1 MIKVTIDHK
10 QHTFPEAMSI
20 IEACQQVGIQI
31 PHFCYHPKL
40 DIAGNCRMCLVDVEG
55 SRKPIP
61 SCANLIQ
68 EGMVIHTTTDQV
80 KKDREGVMEFLLI
93 NHPLDCPVCDQAGEC
108 DLQDQALHY
117 GRDRSRYSEEK
128 RNVPNKHMG
137 PLISTVMTRCI
148 HCTRC
153 VRFAED
159 IAGVTDIGA
168 VGRGEHMEITTYL
181 EKAIQSELSGN
192 VIDVCPV
199 GALNSKPYQFQ
210 GRPWELTHTDTIDV
224 MDALGAHIRVDSR
237 GGQVFRIKPR
247 EMEEINEIWLS
258 DKSRFAYDGL
268 LSQRLDKPYVRDNK
282 GTLQP
287 VSWNDAFTSVAQQ
300 LTSTPSHKIAALAGD
315 LVDCE
320 SMLLMKRLMHH
331 IGSQHLDCR
340 VDGAYADAG
349 NPASFVFNTSL
360 NDIDTA
366 DVCVLVGTNPRWEA
380 PVLNIRLRRG
390 VVNNGMQMFRIGFE
404 HDQTY
409 PVTDLGNDGLL
420 LTDIL
425 AGKGKAAKA
434 LKSAKRPAL
443 IIGQSALQSSQ
454 GAVILN
460 TCAQIAERYNLARDD
475 GWNGFNILHTA
486 ANRVG
491 GLDLGF
497 VPDENGLCAMDM
509 IPATHDG
516 RISMMFLLGVDDIA
530 HKISK
535 NTFVVYIGH
544 HGDKGASRAD
554 VILPGCAYTEKSAI
568 YVNTEGRSQ
577 YAHKAVNPPGEAR
590 EDWQIIAE
598 LLSRMGHQ
606 KQYASIHD
614 VRKELQKENS
624 EFSENCSFSKRHW
637 DPNMGI
643 KGTLL
648 SEELHPVITNFYMT
662 NVISNYSKIMA
673 QCTQD
678 IALEHRKGDVE

>member
-10 QHTFPEAMSI
+10 QHTFPAAISI
-20 IEACQQVGIQI
+20 IEACQSVGIQI

-61 SCANLIQ
+61 SCANMIQ
-68 EGMVIHTTTDQV
+68 EGMVIHTTTDRV

-117 GRDRSRYSEEK
+117 GRDRSRYVEEK
-128 RNVPNKHMG
+128 RRVPNKNMG
-137 PLISTVMTRCI
+137 PLISTAMTRCI

-159 IAGVTDIGA
+159 IAGVADIGSM
-168 VGRGEHMEITTYL
+168 GRGEHMEITTL
-181 EKAIQSELSGN
+181 EKAIQSEISGN
-192 VIDVCPV
+192 VIDLCPV

-224 MDALGAHIRVDSR
+224 MDALGSHIRVDSR

-247 EMEEINEIWLS
+247 NMEEINEIWLS

-268 LSQRLDKPYVRDNK
+268 LSQRLDKPYVRDSA
-282 GTLQP
+282 GRLQP
-287 VSWNDAFTSVAQQ
+287 ASWDEALAKVVQY
-300 LTSTPSHKIAALAGD
+300 LTTTPSHKVAALAGD

-320 SMLLMKRLMHH
+320 SLLLMKRLMQH

-340 VDGAYADAG
+340 VDGSYADAK
-349 NPASFVFNTSL
+349 NPASFVFNSSL
-360 NDIDTA
+360 NEIDTA
-366 DVCVLVGTNPRWEA
+366 DVCLLVGTNPRWEA
-380 PVLNIRLRRG
+380 PILNIRLRRG
-390 VVNNGMQMFRIGFE
+390 VMNNGMQMFRIGFD
-404 HDQTY
+404 HDLSY
-409 PVTDLGNDGLL
+409 PVIDLGNDVALL
-420 LTDIL
+420 EDVLS
-425 AGKGKAAKA
+425 GKGKAAKA
-434 LKSAKRPAL
+434 LKTAKHPAI
-443 IIGQSALQSSQ
+443 IIGQAALQSSQ

-460 TCAQIAERYNLARDD
+460 MCARIAEKYNLVRDN
-475 GWNGFNILHTA
+475 GWNGFNVLHTA

-497 VPDENGLCAMDM
+497 VPGENGLSATDM

-516 RISMMFLLGVDDIA
+516 RISLMFLLGADDVA
-530 HKISK
+530 QKISK
-535 NTFVVYIGH
+535 NISVVYIGH
-544 HGDKGASRAD
+544 HGDKGATRAD
-554 VILPGCAYTEKSAI
+554 VVLPGCAYTEKSAI

-577 YAHKAVNPPGEAR
+577 NAHKAVNPPGDAR
-590 EDWQIIAE
+590 EDWKIFSE
-598 LLSRMGHQ
+598 LLSRIGSQ
-606 KQYASIHD
+606 KQYASIQD
-614 VRKELQKENS
+614 VRKCLQKENN

-637 DPNMGI
+637 NPNMGI
-643 KGTLL
+643 KGTLF
-648 SEELHPVITNFYMT
+648 SEELFPTITNFYMT
-662 NVISNYSKIMA
+662 NVISKYSKIMA
-673 QCTQD
+673 QCTQE
-678 IALEHRKGDVE
+678 IIQGDKK

>member
-10 QHTFPEAMSI
+10 QHTFPKAISI

-61 SCANLIQ
+61 SCSNTIQ
-68 EGMVIHTTTDQV
+68 EGMVIHTTTDHV
-80 KKDREGVMEFLLI
+80 KKDREGVMEFLLV
-93 NHPLDCPVCDQAGEC
+93 NHPLDCPICDQAGEC

-128 RNVPNKHMG
+128 RSVPNKHMG
-137 PLISTVMTRCI
+137 PLISTIMTRCI

-159 IAGVTDIGA
+159 IAGVTEIGA
-168 VGRGEHMEITTYL
+168 VGRGEHMEITTL

-192 VIDVCPV
+192 VIDLCPV

-224 MDALGAHIRVDSR
+224 MDALGSHIRVDSR
-237 GGQVFRIKPR
+237 GGEVFRIKPR
-247 EMEEINEIWLS
+247 DMEEINEIWLS

-287 VSWNDAFTSVAQQ
+287 VSWDDALDAVVQHLNAM
-300 LTSTPSHKIAALAGD
+300 PNHKVAALAGD

-331 IGSQHLDCR
+331 IGSQHVDCR
-340 VDGAYADAG
+340 IDGVYADAE
-349 NPASFVFNTSL
+349 NPASFVFNSSL

-390 VVNNGMQMFRIGFE
+390 VVNKGMQMFRIGFE
-404 HDQTY
+404 HDLTY
-409 PVTDLGNDGLL
+409 PVTDLGNDVRLL
-420 LTDIL
+420 ADIL
-425 AGKGKAAKA
+425 ESKGKVAKA
-434 LKSAKRPAL
+434 LKAAQCPAL
-443 IIGQSALQSSQ
+443 IIGQAALKSSQ

-460 TCAQIAERYNLARDD
+460 TCAQIAEKYNLIRDD
-475 GWNGFNILHTA
+475 GWNGFNVLHTA
-486 ANRVG
+486 ANRAG

-497 VPDENGLCAMDM
+497 VPGENGLSAIDM

-530 HKISK
+530 HKIS
-535 NTFVVYIGH
+535 
-544 HGDKGASRAD
+544 
-554 VILPGCAYTEKSAI
+554 
-568 YVNTEGRSQ
+568 
-577 YAHKAVNPPGEAR
+577 
-590 EDWQIIAE
+590 
-598 LLSRMGHQ
+598 
-606 KQYASIHD
+606 
-614 VRKELQKENS
+614 
-624 EFSENCSFSKRHW
+624 
-637 DPNMGI
+637 
-643 KGTLL
+643 
-648 SEELHPVITNFYMT
+648 
-662 NVISNYSKIMA
+662 
-673 QCTQD
+673 
-678 IALEHRKGDVE
+678 